1 MMLRIQNRW
10 MGLLGCIGAIW
21 FTSCAIAPSDPPPI
35 ERNPAS
41 TPPTEDNP
49 TIPPTTP
56 PAALP
61 QTTVT
66 LYTVDDQC
74 QDWVSESVSVPE
86 TTAIESTV
94 DQLLR
99 QSSGNGLELSGY
111 RVQPTNDT
119 VVIDIRVKSDSPR
132 SLYSLSAC
140 EQKALLGSIQ
150 ETLTRHPDW
159 NIETVT
165 FTESGDAIVF

>member
-1 MMLRIQNRW
+1 MMNNNRKRW
-10 MGLLGCIGAIW
+10 LGFLGGISALW
-21 FTSCAIAPSDPPPI
+21 LSSCAIAPTHPP
-35 ERNPAS
+35 
-41 TPPTEDNP
+41 NP
-49 TIPPTTP
+49 TASPNPITSPTTAPTAPTTP
-56 PAALP
+56 QAALP
-61 QTTVT
+61 KTTVT

-86 TTAIESTV
+86 STAIESTL

-99 QSSGNGLELSGY
+99 QTAGNGLELSGY
-111 RVQPTNDT
+111 RVQPTGDT
-119 VVIDIRVKSDSPR
+119 MVIDLRVTADSPR
-132 SLYSLSAC
+132 SLYSLSSC